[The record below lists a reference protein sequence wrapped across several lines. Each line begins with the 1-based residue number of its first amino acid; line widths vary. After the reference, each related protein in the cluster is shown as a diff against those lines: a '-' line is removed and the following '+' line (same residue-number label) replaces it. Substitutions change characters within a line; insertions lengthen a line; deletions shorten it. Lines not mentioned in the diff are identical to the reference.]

1 MDEILFEEYRV
12 NALYR
17 STGNYVDLNRIKK
30 QLTKNAKIIFK

>member
-17 STGNYVDLNRIKK
+17 TTGMHYCIYSSIE
-30 QLTKNAKIIFK
+30 T